1 MSKEFGWVGLHIGKT
16 TKVGA
21 VGNTARVGVVG
32 NRRGSKVLVWVGLWL
47 RQQECACAH
56 A

>member
-1 MSKEFGWVGLHIGKT
+1 MSKEFGWVGLHVGKT

-21 VGNTARVGVVG
+21 VGNTARVGVVD
-32 NRRGSKVLVWVGLWL
+32 NRWGSKVPVWVGLWL
-47 RQQECACAH
+47 KQQGRACAH